1 MACGREGK
9 SVGGGYLVERLSR
22 LNRAQETALS
32 GAAVGRM
39 CLRRKCGEGTAGFM
53 CKGHTTLS

>member
-9 SVGGGYLVERLSR
+9 SVGGYLVERLSR

-32 GAAVGRM
+32 GVAVRRV